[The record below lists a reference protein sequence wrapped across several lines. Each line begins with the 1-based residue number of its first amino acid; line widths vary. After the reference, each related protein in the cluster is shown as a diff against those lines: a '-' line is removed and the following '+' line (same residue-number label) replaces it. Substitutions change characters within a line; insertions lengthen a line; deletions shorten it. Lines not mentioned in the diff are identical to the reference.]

1 MYMGVRIE
9 VFTMCNASQ
18 KYLHG
23 RTESGESTI
32 RTFDAKNKINC
43 DPTPMYKMFC
53 SCSNLY
59 IYNIYVKHDTHL
71 LASKKIFCT
80 QICMK
85 NYTALKLPSET
96 LSGPTHNDMCFSIYL
111 YYILTSRRPG
121 TLAQRSVPKQKC
133 QNLTSQT

>member
-1 MYMGVRIE
+1 MRALKFSPCATPRKNICMGERKAANRQFE
-9 VFTMCNASQ
+9 LLTQ
-18 KYLHG
+18 KTKSIAIQLQC
-23 RTESGESTI
+23 T
-32 RTFDAKNKINC
+32 K
-43 DPTPMYKMFC
+43 C
-53 SCSNLY
+53 SVPAVTY
-59 IYNIYVKHDTHL
+59 IYIYVKHDTHL